1 VHYFQHTYGK
11 TQYLAI
17 LRKLVALFF
26 ALTLLGVQGLQA
38 KIAHKKEAFLQLSG
52 DQYQRIA
59 SLHPHPN
66 KPAFVSLILQVARG
80 GCSRWIL
87 LRVAVFLTPD
97 QFTPKYFKVFTI
109 LVELSILKH

>member
-1 VHYFQHTYGK
+1 MEKHNIW
-11 TQYLAI
+11 AI

-59 SLHPHPN
+59 SLHPDPN
-66 KPAFVSLILQVARG
+66 KPAFVSLKLQVARVG
-80 GCSRWIL
+80 TL
-87 LRVAVFLTPD
+87 KVDLVASCGVPD
-97 QFTPKYFKVFTI
+97 AR
-109 LVELSILKH
+109 